1 MKYKI
6 VADSSADIL
15 TLADVSFASAP
26 LKINIGERIFVDDAK
41 LDVMEMVDVL
51 RAYKGRTT
59 TACPNTEEYLE
70 AFGDADRVFCITISS
85 NLSGSFNAARLAKEQ
100 YEEEY
105 PDRKVHI
112 IDSLSAGSE
121 LAMIAEKLRDMILDR
136 VGFEAMVE
144 KITAYHEKL
153 GTMFVLQSVHNLAN
167 NGRLNPAIAAL
178 VGMLGIRMVG
188 KASDVGTLELT
199 DKCRGDKRAL
209 SQLFKTMKE
218 MGFAGGLVR
227 IHHCAN
233 ETNAKI
239 LSEHILGEFPAAKV
253 IIGKLG
259 GLCSYYAEYG
269 GMIVGFE
276 LA

>member
-1 MKYKI
+1 MNYKI
-6 VADSSADIL
+6 VVDSSADIR
-15 TLADVSFASAP
+15 TLADVDFASAP
-26 LKINIGERIFVDDAK
+26 LKINIGERIFVDDAN

-59 TACPNTEEYLE
+59 TACPNTEEYIE
-70 AFGDADRVFCITISS
+70 SFGDADRVFCITISG

-100 YEEEY
+100 YEEEH
-105 PDRKVHI
+105 PGRKVHI

-121 LAMIAEKLRDMILDR
+121 LAMLAEKIREM
-136 VGFEAMVE
+136 VCEHVEFEKMVE

-153 GTMFVLQSVHNLAN
+153 GTMFMLQSVHNLAN

-209 SQLFKTMKE
+209 AQLYKTMKE

-233 ETNAKI
+233 ETGAKM
-239 LSEHILGEFPAAKV
+239 LRDHVLAEFPLAKV
-253 IIGKLG
+253 IIDKVG
-259 GLCSYYAEYG
+259 GLCAYYAEYG
-269 GMIVGFE
+269 GMIIGFE

>member
-6 VADSSADIL
+6 VADSSADIR

-121 LAMIAEKLRDMILDR
+121 LAMLAEKLRDMICER
-136 VGFEAMVE
+136 VDFEAMVE
-144 KITAYHEKL
+144 RITAYHEKL
-153 GTMFVLQSVHNLAN
+153 GTMFMLQSVHNLAN
-167 NGRLNPAIAAL
+167 NGRVNPAIAAL

-199 DKCRGDKRAL
+199 NKCRGDKRAI
-209 SQLFKTMKE
+209 SDMYKTMKA

-233 ETNAKI
+233 EAGVKL
-239 LSEHILGEFPAAKV
+239 LSEHILKEFPAAKV
-253 IIGKLG
+253 IIDKVG
-259 GLCSYYAEYG
+259 GLCAFYAEYG
-269 GMIVGFE
+269 GMIIGFE

>member
-1 MKYKI
+1 MKFKI
-6 VADSSADIL
+6 VADSSADIR
-15 TLADVSFASAP
+15 TLANVEFASAP

-59 TACPNTEEYLE
+59 TACPNTEEYIE
-70 AFGDADRVFCITISS
+70 AFGDADCVFCITISS
-85 NLSGSFNAARLAKEQ
+85 NLSGSYNAARLAKEQ
-100 YEEEY
+100 YEEEH
-105 PDRKVHI
+105 PGRKVHI
-112 IDSLSAGSE
+112 IDSLSAGCE
-121 LAMIAEKLRDMILDR
+121 LAMIAEKLRDMIAEKLD
-136 VGFEAMVE
+136 FETMVE

-153 GTMFVLQSVHNLAN
+153 GTMFMLQSVHNLAN
-167 NGRLNPAIAAL
+167 NGRLSPAIAAL

-209 SQLFKTMKE
+209 AQLFKTMKD
-218 MGFAGGLVR
+218 MGFAGGYVR

-233 ETNAKI
+233 EVGAKM
-239 LSEHILGEFPAAKV
+239 LSGHILGEFPAAKV
-253 IIGKLG
+253 VIDKLS

-269 GMIVGFE
+269 GMIIGFE

>member
-1 MKYKI
+1 MNYKI
-6 VADSSADIL
+6 VVDSSADIR
-15 TLADVSFASAP
+15 TLASVDFASAP
-26 LKINIGERIFVDDAK
+26 LKINIGERIYVDDAN
-41 LDVMEMVDVL
+41 LDVMEMVEDL

-70 AFGDADRVFCITISS
+70 AFGDADRVFCITISH
-85 NLSGSFNAARLAKEQ
+85 NLSGSYNAARLAKEQ
-100 YEEEY
+100 YEEEH
-105 PDRKVHI
+105 PDRRVHI

-121 LAMIAEKLRDMILDR
+121 LAMLADKLREMVREKLDFDKII
-136 VGFEAMVE
+136 E

-153 GTMFVLQSVHNLAN
+153 GTMFMLQSVHNLAN
-167 NGRLNPAIAAL
+167 NGRVSPAIAAL

-199 DKCRGDKRAL
+199 SKCRGDKRAI
-209 SQLFKTMKE
+209 SDMYKTMKE

-233 ETNAKI
+233 EAGVK
-239 LSEHILGEFPAAKV
+239 LLHEHILKDFPAAKV
-253 IIGKLG
+253 IIDKVG
-259 GLCSYYAEYG
+259 GLCAFYAEYG
-269 GMIVGFE
+269 GMIIGFE

>member
-6 VADSSADIL
+6 VVDSSADIR
-15 TLADVSFASAP
+15 TLASIDFASAP
-26 LKINIGERIFVDDAK
+26 LKINIGDRIYVDDAR
-41 LDVMEMVDVL
+41 LDVMGMVDAL

-70 AFGDADRVFCITISS
+70 AFGDADRVFCITISG

-100 YEEEY
+100 YEEEN
-105 PDRKVHI
+105 PGKKVHV
-112 IDSLSAGSE
+112 IDSLSAGPE
-121 LAMIAEKLRDMILDR
+121 LAMIAEKIRDMVIEKLD
-136 VGFEAMVE
+136 FEKIVE

-153 GTMFVLQSVHNLAN
+153 GTMFMLQSVHNLAN
-167 NGRLNPAIAAL
+167 NGRVNPAIAAL

-188 KASDVGTLELT
+188 KASNVGTLELT
-199 DKCRGDKRAL
+199 GKCRGDKRAIAEMY
-209 SQLFKTMKE
+209 KTMKE
-218 MGFAGGLVR
+218 MGFGGGLVR

-233 ETNAKI
+233 EAGVK
-239 LSEHILGEFPAAKV
+239 LLGEHIAKDFPAAKV
-253 IIGKLG
+253 IVDKVG

-269 GMIVGFE
+269 GMIIGFE

>member
-1 MKYKI
+1 
-6 VADSSADIL
+6 
-15 TLADVSFASAP
+15 
-26 LKINIGERIFVDDAK
+26 
-41 LDVMEMVDVL
+41 
-51 RAYKGRTT
+51 
-59 TACPNTEEYLE
+59 
-70 AFGDADRVFCITISS
+70 
-85 NLSGSFNAARLAKEQ
+85 
-100 YEEEY
+100 
-105 PDRKVHI
+105 
-112 IDSLSAGSE
+112 
-121 LAMIAEKLRDMILDR
+121 
-136 VGFEAMVE
+136 
-144 KITAYHEKL
+144 
-153 GTMFVLQSVHNLAN
+153 MFMLQSVHNLAN

-209 SQLFKTMKE
+209 AQLFKTMKD

-233 ETNAKI
+233 EVGAKV

-253 IIGKLG
+253 VIDKLG

>member
-6 VADSSADIL
+6 VVDSSADIRIL
-15 TLADVSFASAP
+15 SGIPFSSAP
-26 LKINIGERIFVDDAK
+26 LKINIGERVFVDDDH
-41 LDVMEMVDVL
+41 LNVMEMVDAL

-59 TACPNTEEYLE
+59 TACPNTEEYIE
-70 AFGDADRVFCITISS
+70 AFGDADRVFCITISG
-85 NLSGSFNAARLAKEQ
+85 NLSGSYNAARLAKEQ
-100 YEEEY
+100 YEEEH
-105 PDRKVHI
+105 PGRKVHV
-112 IDSLSAGSE
+112 IDSLSAGCE
-121 LAMIAEKLRDMILDR
+121 LSMIAEKLRDMIAEKLD
-136 VGFEAMVE
+136 FENIIE
-144 KITAYHEKL
+144 KITAYHQKL
-153 GTMFVLQSVHNLAN
+153 GTMFMLQSVHNLAN

-188 KASDVGTLELT
+188 KASDVGTLELS

-209 SQLFKTMKE
+209 AQMFRTMKD

-233 ETNAKI
+233 EAAVNI
-239 LSEHILGEFPAAKV
+239 LRSHILGEFPAAKV
-253 IIGKLG
+253 IVDTLG

-269 GMIVGFE
+269 GIIVGFE

>member
-6 VADSSADIL
+6 VVDSSADIHVL
-15 TLADVSFASAP
+15 SGIEFASAP
-26 LKINIGERIFVDDAK
+26 LKINIGERIYVDDAA
-41 LDVMEMVDVL
+41 LDVMDMVETL

-59 TACPNTEEYLE
+59 TACPNTEEYIE

-85 NLSGSFNAARLAKEQ
+85 NLSGSYNAARLAKEQ
-100 YEEEY
+100 YEEEH

-112 IDSLSAGSE
+112 IDSLSAGCE
-121 LAMIAEKLRDMILDR
+121 LTMIAEKLREMIAEKLD
-136 VGFEAMVE
+136 FDKIIE
-144 KITAYHEKL
+144 KITAYHDKL
-153 GTMFVLQSVHNLAN
+153 GTMFMLQSVHNLAN
-167 NGRLNPAIAAL
+167 NGRLSPAIAAL

-209 SQLFKTMKE
+209 AQLYATMKE
-218 MGFAGGLVR
+218 VGFAGGLVH

-233 ETNAKI
+233 EAGVKM
-239 LSEHILGEFPAAKV
+239 LREHILKDFPAANVV
-253 IIGKLG
+253 IDKLG
-259 GLCSYYAEYG
+259 GLCSFYAEYG
-269 GMIVGFE
+269 GMIIGFE

>member
-1 MKYKI
+1 MKFKI
-6 VADSSADIL
+6 VVDSSADIRSL
-15 TLADVSFASAP
+15 SDIAFASAP
-26 LKINIGERIFVDDAK
+26 LKINIGERVFVDDAK

-59 TACPNTEEYLE
+59 TACPNTEEYIE
-70 AFGDADRVFCITISS
+70 AFGDAEHVFCITISS
-85 NLSGSFNAARLAKEQ
+85 NLSGSYNAARLAKEQ
-100 YEEEY
+100 YEEEH
-105 PDRKVHI
+105 PGRKVHI
-112 IDSLSAGSE
+112 IDSLSAGPE
-121 LAMIAEKLRDMILDR
+121 LAMIAEKLRGMILEKLD
-136 VGFEAMVE
+136 FEAMVE

-153 GTMFVLQSVHNLAN
+153 GTMFMLQSVHNLAN
-167 NGRLNPAIAAL
+167 NGRLSPAIAAL

-209 SQLFKTMKE
+209 AQLFKTMKE
-218 MGFAGGLVR
+218 MGFVGGLVR

-233 ETNAKI
+233 ESGVKM
-239 LSEHILGEFPAAKV
+239 LKEHILGEFPAAKV
-253 IIGKLG
+253 VVEKLG
-259 GLCSYYAEYG
+259 GLCSFYAEYG

>member
-6 VADSSADIL
+6 VVDSSADIR
-15 TLADVSFASAP
+15 TLADVDFSFAP
-26 LKINIGERIFVDDAK
+26 LKTNIGDRIFVDDAN
-41 LDVMEMVDVL
+41 LDVMEMVDAL

-70 AFGDADRVFCITISS
+70 AFGDADRVFCITISG

-100 YEEEY
+100 YEEEN
-105 PDRKVHI
+105 PGKKVHV
-112 IDSLSAGSE
+112 IDSLSAGCE
-121 LAMIAEKLRDMILDR
+121 LAMIAEKLREMICEKLD
-136 VGFEAMVE
+136 FERMVE
-144 KITAYHEKL
+144 KITAYHDKL

-167 NGRLNPAIAAL
+167 NGRVSPAIAAL

-209 SQLFKTMKE
+209 AQLYKTMKE

-233 ETNAKI
+233 ETNAKL
-239 LSEHILGEFPAAKV
+239 LSDHILKDFPAAK
-253 IIGKLG
+253 IIVGKLG

>member
-1 MKYKI
+1 MNYKI
-6 VADSSADIL
+6 VVDSSADIR
-15 TLADVSFASAP
+15 TLASIDFASAP
-26 LKINIGERIFVDDAK
+26 LKINIGERIYVDDAG
-41 LDVMEMVDVL
+41 LDVMEMVDAL

-85 NLSGSFNAARLAKEQ
+85 NLSGSYNAARLAKEQ
-100 YEEEY
+100 YEEEH
-105 PDRKVHI
+105 PGRKVHI
-112 IDSLSAGSE
+112 IDSLSAGCE
-121 LAMIAEKLRDMILDR
+121 LTMLAEKLREMIHEKID
-136 VGFEAMVE
+136 FERIVE

-153 GTMFVLQSVHNLAN
+153 GTMFMLQSVHNLAN
-167 NGRLNPAIAAL
+167 NGRVNPAIATL

-188 KASDVGTLELT
+188 KASAVGTLELT

-209 SQLFKTMKE
+209 AQLFKTMKE

-233 ETNAKI
+233 EAGAALLN
-239 LSEHILGEFPAAKV
+239 EHIIKEFPSARV
-253 IIGKLG
+253 IIDKLG
-259 GLCSYYAEYG
+259 GLCSFYAEYG

>member
-6 VADSSADIL
+6 VVDSSADIR
-15 TLADVSFASAP
+15 TLASVEFASAP
-26 LKINIGERIFVDDAK
+26 LKINIGDRIYVDDAD
-41 LDVMEMVDVL
+41 LDVMEMVEAL

-59 TACPNTEEYLE
+59 TACPNTEEYL
-70 AFGDADRVFCITISS
+70 ASFGDADRVFCITISS

-100 YEEEY
+100 YEEEN
-105 PDRKVHI
+105 PGRKVHI
-112 IDSLSAGSE
+112 IDSLSAGCE
-121 LAMIAEKLRDMILDR
+121 LAMIAEKLREMIAEKID
-136 VGFEAMVE
+136 FERMVE
-144 KITAYHEKL
+144 KITEYHNKL

-167 NGRLNPAIAAL
+167 NGRVSPAIAAL

-209 SQLFKTMKE
+209 AQLYKTMKE

-233 ETNAKI
+233 ELNAKL
-239 LSEHILGEFPAAKV
+239 LSDHILKDFPAAK
-253 IIGKLG
+253 IIVGKLG

-269 GMIVGFE
+269 GMIIGFE

>member
-1 MKYKI
+1 MKFKI
-6 VADSSADIL
+6 VADSSADIR
-15 TLADVSFASAP
+15 TLANVEFASAP

-59 TACPNTEEYLE
+59 TACPNTEEYIE
-70 AFGDADRVFCITISS
+70 AFGDADCVFCITISS
-85 NLSGSFNAARLAKEQ
+85 NLSGSYNAARLAKEQ
-100 YEEEY
+100 YEEEH
-105 PDRKVHI
+105 PGRKVHI

-121 LAMIAEKLRDMILDR
+121 LAMVAEKLRDMISEHLDY
-136 VGFEAMVE
+136 EKMIE

-153 GTMFVLQSVHNLAN
+153 GTMFMLQSVHNLAN
-167 NGRLNPAIAAL
+167 NGRVNPAIAAL

-199 DKCRGDKRAL
+199 NKCRGDKRAIADMY
-209 SQLFKTMKE
+209 KTMKE
-218 MGFAGGLVR
+218 MGFVGGLVR

-233 ETNAKI
+233 EAGVK
-239 LSEHILGEFPAAKV
+239 LLRDHILKDFPAAKV
-253 IIGKLG
+253 IVDKVG
-259 GLCSYYAEYG
+259 GLCAYYAEYG
-269 GMIVGFE
+269 GMIIGFE

>member
-6 VADSSADIL
+6 VTDSSADL
-15 TLADVSFASAP
+15 RFLPDVAFASVP
-26 LKINIGERIFVDDAK
+26 LKINIGESTFVDDEN
-41 LDVMEMVDVL
+41 LDVMEMVDTM
-51 RAYKGRTT
+51 RAHKGRTT

-85 NLSGSFNAARLAKEQ
+85 NLSGSYNAARLAKEQ
-100 YEEEY
+100 YEEEH

-112 IDSLSAGSE
+112 IDSLSAGAE
-121 LAMIAEKLRDMILDR
+121 LTMLAEKLR
-136 VGFEAMVE
+136 EMVLSHIDFDGIVS

-153 GTMFVLQSVHNLAN
+153 GTMFMLQSVHNLAN
-167 NGRLNPAIAAL
+167 NGRLSPTVAAL
-178 VGMLGIRMVG
+178 VGMLSLRMVG
-188 KASDVGTLELT
+188 KASDEGTLELS

-209 SQLFKTMKE
+209 AQMFKTMKD
-218 MGFAGGLVR
+218 MGFVGGLVR

-233 ETNAKI
+233 EAGAKLLSDSI
-239 LSEHILGEFPAAKV
+239 LKEFPSAKV
-253 IIGKLG
+253 IIDKLG

-269 GMIVGFE
+269 GLVVGFE